1 MKHILCEDT
10 MKLFQRLLVAPAA
23 LGLMAPMA
31 VNADTAFSSTTSL
44 SGGAVFTI
52 GSVADGGTSDTEEEL
67 YMQYGYGLD
76 VTSSFTGEDMLYMG
90 METGNASGPLA
101 SMDSSTGGT
110 GAITLHSL
118 FYAFPVGDLSVTA
131 GPLVDQDD
139 VVAATTSAYSDAF
152 RLGSMPYSLAGNE
165 TGPGVGVAYSNDNGV
180 VASVSF
186 VSVGGSSSTVGIGAD
201 NGDDVST
208 FTLGYNGD
216 GFGGGLVIAS
226 NDGEGGTTGY
236 DTFGGGIYYSPE
248 SIDATFS
255 VAYDT
260 NDPETGADAT
270 DLFIGVDY
278 EVGPGTLSAA
288 YNTTDVDGSDTLDS
302 TGFEVSYTYALN
314 DNVSITPG
322 FFTVEDTSTGGG
334 QNQIDF
340 LSNGF
345 FIRCDNSNSN
355 MGNVTGNRY
364 IYMAFAQAP
373 LVGSNNVPCVA
384 R

>member
-1 MKHILCEDT
+1 MCEDT
-10 MKLFQRLLVAPAA
+10 MKLFSRLLVAPAA
-23 LGLMAPMA
+23 LGLMAPVA
-31 VNADTAFSSTTSL
+31 ANADTAFSSTTTL
-44 SGGAVFTI
+44 SGSAVFTT
-52 GSVADGGTSDTEEEL
+52 GSVADGGTADNQEEL
-67 YMQYGYGLD
+67 YMQYAYGLD
-76 VTSSFTGEDMLYMG
+76 LNSSFTGEDLFSAG
-90 METGNASGPLA
+90 LVAGNASGPLA
-101 SMDSSTGGT
+101 SMDSAESGDLTVT
-110 GAITLHSL
+110 SL
-118 FYAFPVGDLSVTA
+118 FYNFPVGDLSVTV

-186 VSVGGSSSTVGIGAD
+186 VSVGGSDSTVGIGAD
-201 NGDDVST
+201 DGDDVST

-226 NDGEGGTTGY
+226 NDGEAGEGY

-260 NDPETGADAT
+260 TDPETGADAT

-288 YNTTDVDGSDTLDS
+288 YNETDVDGGSSDDV
-302 TGFEVSYTYALN
+302 TGFEVSYTYAIN
-314 DNVSITPG
+314 DSVTITPG
-322 FFTVEDTSTGGG
+322 FFTVEDNTGDDDSGVVLETV
-334 QNQIDF
+334 F
-340 LSNGF
+340 SF
-345 FIRCDNSNSN
+345 
-355 MGNVTGNRY
+355 
-364 IYMAFAQAP
+364 
-373 LVGSNNVPCVA
+373 
-384 R
+384 

>member
-1 MKHILCEDT
+1 
-10 MKLFQRLLVAPAA
+10 MKLFSRLLVAPAA
-23 LGLMAPMA
+23 LGLMAPVA
-31 VNADTAFSSTTSL
+31 ANADTAFSSTTTL
-44 SGGAVFTI
+44 SGSAVFTT
-52 GSVADGGTSDTEEEL
+52 GKVSDGGTADTEENL
-67 YMQYGYGLD
+67 YMQYAYGLD
-76 VTSSFTGEDMLYMG
+76 INSSFTGEDLFSAG
-90 METGNASGPLA
+90 LVTGNASGPLA
-101 SMDSSTGGT
+101 SMDSAESGDLDVT
-110 GAITLHSL
+110 SL
-118 FYAFPVGDLSVTA
+118 FYNFPVGDLSVTV

-186 VSVGGSSSTVGIGAD
+186 VSVGGASSTVGIGAD
-201 NGDDVST
+201 DGDDVST

-260 NDPETGADAT
+260 KDPEGTAKAESD
-270 DLFIGVDY
+270 FFVGVDY

-288 YNTTDVDGSDTLDS
+288 YNSTDVDGSDSLDS
-302 TGFEVSYTYALN
+302 TGFEVSYTYSLN
-314 DNVSITPG
+314 DNVTLTPG
-322 FFTVEDTSTGGG
+322 FFTVEDTSTG
-334 QNQIDF
+334 D
-340 LSNGF
+340 
-345 FIRCDNSNSN
+345 DD
-355 MGNVTGNRY
+355 TGVVLET
-364 IYMAFAQAP
+364 AF
-373 LVGSNNVPCVA
+373 SF
-384 R
+384 

>member
-1 MKHILCEDT
+1 

-23 LGLMAPMA
+23 LGLMAPVA
-31 VNADTAFSSTTSL
+31 ANADTAFSSSTSL
-44 SGGAVFTI
+44 SGGAYFTV
-52 GSVADGGTSDTEEEL
+52 GSVADGGTTDKEEEL
-67 YMQYGYGLD
+67 YMQYAYGLD

-101 SMDSSTGGT
+101 SMDSATGGT

-118 FYAFPVGDLSVTA
+118 FYAFPVGDLEVTA
-131 GPLVDQDD
+131 GPLLDQDD

-152 RLGSMPYSLAGNE
+152 RLGSMPYSLAGGE
-165 TGPGVGVAYSNDNGV
+165 TGPGVGVAYSNDSGV

-186 VSVGGSSSTVGIGAD
+186 VSVGGADATTGIGAD
-201 NGDDVST
+201 DADDVST
-208 FTLGYNGD
+208 FTLGYNGE

-260 NDPETGADAT
+260 TDPESGSDAT

-288 YNTTDVDGSDTLDS
+288 YNSTDVDGGDDEDA

-314 DNVSITPG
+314 DYVTITPG
-322 FFTVEDTSTGGG
+322 FFTVEDNTGDDDSG
-334 QNQIDF
+334 
-340 LSNGF
+340 
-345 FIRCDNSNSN
+345 
-355 MGNVTGNRY
+355 VVVET
-364 IYMAFAQAP
+364 AF
-373 LVGSNNVPCVA
+373 SF
-384 R
+384 